1 MEIGGLPLH
10 ALVVHATVVLIPL
23 SALLVIAFAV
33 LPGWRWL
40 SRWPTAAAAVAVVVL
55 ALIAQQSGEALLEAR
70 PFLLDAPPLAAQ
82 LETHEER
89 GDLLFWLSIPFAVLV
104 LFGTWS
110 LGGTSALA
118 TGKGARES
126 RISVADKV
134 LPVVLVLAAVGI
146 IVLTVLTGD
155 AGARAVWG

>member
-40 SRWPTAAAAVAVVVL
+40 TRWPTALASVGVVVL
-55 ALIAQQSGEALLEAR
+55 ALLSTQSGEALLEAR
-70 PFLLDAPPLAAQ
+70 PFLLDSPPLAEQ
-82 LETHEER
+82 LETHQER
-89 GDLLFWLSIPFAVLV
+89 GELLFQLSIPFAVLV
-104 LFGTWS
+104 LAGAWA
-110 LGGTSALA
+110 LPGTSALA
-118 TGKGARES
+118 SGRGAQAS
-126 RISVADKV
+126 RLSVADKV
-134 LPVVLVLAAVGI
+134 LPVVLVLSAVGI

>member
-33 LPGWRWL
+33 LQGWRWL
-40 SRWPTAAAAVAVVVL
+40 TRWPTALASVAVVAL
-55 ALIAQQSGEALLEAR
+55 ALLSTQSGEALLEAR
-70 PFLLDAPPLAAQ
+70 PFLLESEQLAEQ

-89 GDLLFWLSIPFAVLV
+89 GDLLFQLSIPFAVLV
-104 LFGTWS
+104 LVGAWS
-110 LGGTSALA
+110 LPGTSALA
-118 TGKGARES
+118 SGRGAQES
-126 RISVADKV
+126 RLSVADKV

>member
-40 SRWPTAAAAVAVVVL
+40 TRWPTALASVAVVAL
-55 ALIAQQSGEALLEAR
+55 ALLSTQSGEALLEAR
-70 PFLLDAPPLAAQ
+70 PFLLESDQLAEQ

-89 GDLLFWLSIPFAVLV
+89 GDLLFQLSIPFAVLV
-104 LFGTWS
+104 LVGAWS
-110 LGGTSALA
+110 LPGTSALA
-118 TGKGARES
+118 SGRGAQES
-126 RISVADKV
+126 RLSVADKV

>member
-40 SRWPTAAAAVAVVVL
+40 TRWPTALASVAVVAL
-55 ALIAQQSGEALLEAR
+55 ALLSTQSGEALLEAR
-70 PFLLDAPPLAAQ
+70 PFLLESEQLAEQ
-82 LETHEER
+82 LETHEDR
-89 GDLLFWLSIPFAVLV
+89 GDLLFQLSIPFAVLV
-104 LFGTWS
+104 LVGAWS
-110 LGGTSALA
+110 LPGTSALA
-118 TGKGARES
+118 SGRGAQES
-126 RISVADKV
+126 RLSVADKV